1 MSPERQEKAAG
12 MSVLALHAGWGAPG
26 PWIGLA
32 WLVVLVTVV
41 AFFVLRARRGDGFGH
56 RGHGSAEA
64 VLAERYARGQITED
78 EYRRSRAVLKERDS

>member
-1 MSPERQEKAAG
+1 
-12 MSVLALHAGWGAPG
+12 MSVVTLHAGWEGPG

-32 WLVVLVTVV
+32 WLVVLATV
-41 AFFVLRARRGDGFGH
+41 AFFVFRARRGGGFGH

-78 EYRRSRAVLKERDS
+78 EYRRSRDVLKERDS